1 MGTKKA
7 LVLTGGSIK
16 GAFQV
21 GALKA
26 ILEKGYKFDFIY
38 GISVGSLNS
47 TFITNEAGK
56 QNVPL
61 ESLDWQAIGTN
72 LMNFWLDN
80 IKKPE
85 NVAKKRSTIALVWS
99 IITNNF
105 KGLVDT
111 TPIQTLVKDTIKM
124 QYLQR
129 SPVKLTVGAVNIA
142 DGDIVY
148 ANPSFP
154 NFIDYVLASTAIP
167 VMMPNVNI
175 GGNASQ
181 PYFDGGVRDIAPLKK
196 AIDSGADEIVVIGCH
211 SKKLG
216 GSTANYKSLLNLANR
231 LMEIIENEIVNNDI
245 EWAEYFNT
253 YLPDDGS
260 VETVGPLTGY
270 RKFKLTVIRPPQVIN
285 LDLENFKP
293 EDIEGIMESG
303 YQTAQEQL
311 E

>member
-129 SPVKLTVGAVNIA
+129 SPVKLTLRV
-142 DGDIVY
+142 
-148 ANPSFP
+148 
-154 NFIDYVLASTAIP
+154 
-167 VMMPNVNI
+167 
-175 GGNASQ
+175 
-181 PYFDGGVRDIAPLKK
+181 KK
-196 AIDSGADEIVVIGCH
+196 
-211 SKKLG
+211 
-216 GSTANYKSLLNLANR
+216 
-231 LMEIIENEIVNNDI
+231 
-245 EWAEYFNT
+245 
-253 YLPDDGS
+253 YL
-260 VETVGPLTGY
+260 
-270 RKFKLTVIRPPQVIN
+270 
-285 LDLENFKP
+285 
-293 EDIEGIMESG
+293 
-303 YQTAQEQL
+303 
-311 E
+311 